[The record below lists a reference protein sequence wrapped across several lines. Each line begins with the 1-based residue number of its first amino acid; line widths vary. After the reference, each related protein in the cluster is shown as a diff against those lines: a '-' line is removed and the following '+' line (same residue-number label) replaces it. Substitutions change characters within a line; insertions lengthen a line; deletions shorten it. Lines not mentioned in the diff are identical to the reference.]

1 MPRAILKLNLKG
13 GSYEVPILK
22 VLKLTNG
29 VGFLSGT
36 ENSDHEFWTQF
47 QGEPVMLAGT
57 FKEATFHQ
65 IRKAKTRDIIDL
77 QVQDFEW
84 INPSP
89 EGAGPIRLECV
100 TLRILKLDLSQP
112 LAAVA

>member
-1 MPRAILKLNLKG
+1 MSRGILKLNLKG
-13 GSYEVPILK
+13 
-22 VLKLTNG
+22 
-29 VGFLSGT
+29 
-36 ENSDHEFWTQF
+36 ENY
-47 QGEPVMLAGT
+47 
-57 FKEATFHQ
+57 
-65 IRKAKTRDIIDL
+65 
-77 QVQDFEW
+77 EW